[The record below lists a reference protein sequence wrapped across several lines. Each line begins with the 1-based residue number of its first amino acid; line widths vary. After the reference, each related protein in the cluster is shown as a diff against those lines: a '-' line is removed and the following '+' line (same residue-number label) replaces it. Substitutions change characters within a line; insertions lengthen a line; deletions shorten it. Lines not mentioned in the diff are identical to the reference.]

1 MVQPIIF
8 LQKNPFNM
16 VQPSAWSP
24 ILSVLCFIFMVQI
37 AFVVSTSVYGLSNG
51 NKICPALSNGGKC
64 VTCGIKGTCDVVYCS
79 NPILCKGRSTGG
91 CNSPRPIMCLS
102 QDEITPKH
110 PKAMLAC

>member
-1 MVQPIIF
+1 
-8 LQKNPFNM
+8 
-16 VQPSAWSP
+16 
-24 ILSVLCFIFMVQI
+24 MVQI

-51 NKICPALSNGGKC
+51 NKICPAPSNGGYKC

-79 NPILCKGRSTGG
+79 NPTLCKGRSTGG
-91 CNSPRPIMCLS
+91 YNSPRPIMCLS